1 MVLLLMLVQCSS
13 ETIYL
18 GTYYGTPPSGEASG
32 SMPIIL
38 TINQNNIQMG
48 DHICTYNVTEETN
61 EEVHLE
67 SLTAME
73 GEQRTLRFT
82 YHKPNQQLFM
92 IQGPGEAEIR
102 LERLESYLEK
112 KAGELVNV
120 ELTADLDHLTRNQKC
135 MLPLLMEAANIMDR
149 LFWRQAYG
157 NPEDLVSDNTSEA
170 RLRMIRNNYGP
181 WDRLNG
187 NQPFLPGFGAK
198 PAGANFYPADMTRE
212 EFDGLESED
221 KTSLYTVIRRDENGN
236 LITVPYHVEYRE
248 ELEEAA
254 ELIIQAAAL
263 AEDPGF
269 KNYLELRAKALLT
282 SEYLPS
288 DLAWMDMKENA
299 LDFIVGPIENYEDG
313 LNGYKAAF
321 ESYLLVKDLEWSGRL
336 ERFAGLLPTLQ
347 EQLPVPAGYKQEV
360 PGSDSDLGVYD
371 AIYYA
376 GDCNAGGK
384 SIAINLPNDERVHIE
399 KGSRKLQLKN
409 SMRYKFDK
417 ILIPISEVLIAEDQ
431 RSHITFD
438 AFFENTMFHEVAHGL
453 GIKNT
458 LDGKGTVRLALRD
471 QYSVLEEGKAD
482 ILGLFLVTKLAEMG
496 ELGDRDLMDN
506 YVTFMAGIFRS
517 VRFGAASSHGKANM
531 IRFYYFQE
539 EEAFSRDDATGTYRV
554 DFDKMQEAMN
564 KLGSEILMIQ
574 GDGNY
579 NAARTLVETKGHILE
594 ELQQDLDRLKSEN
607 IPVDIIFEQGPAIL
621 GL

>member
-1 MVLLLMLVQCSS
+1 
-13 ETIYL
+13 
-18 GTYYGTPPSGEASG
+18 
-32 SMPIIL
+32 
-38 TINQNNIQMG
+38 
-48 DHICTYNVTEETN
+48 
-61 EEVHLE
+61 
-67 SLTAME
+67 
-73 GEQRTLRFT
+73 
-82 YHKPNQQLFM
+82 
-92 IQGPGEAEIR
+92 
-102 LERLESYLEK
+102 
-112 KAGELVNV
+112 
-120 ELTADLDHLTRNQKC
+120 
-135 MLPLLMEAANIMDR
+135 MDR
-149 LFWRQAYG
+149 LFWMQAYG

-170 RLRMIRNNYGP
+170 SLKMIRNNYGP

-198 PAGANFYPADMTRE
+198 PAGANFYPSDMTME
-212 EFDGLESED
+212 EFNRLESED

-236 LITVPYHVEYRE
+236 LITVPYHVEYKE

-336 ERFAGLLPTLQ
+336 ERFAGLLPSLQ
-347 EQLPVPAGYKQEV
+347 EQLPVPAAYKKEV

-384 SIAINLPNDERVHIE
+384 TIAINLPNDERVHIE

-482 ILGLFLVTKLAEMG
+482 ILGLFLVTKLAEMR
-496 ELGDRDLMDN
+496 ELGDKDLMDN

-579 NAARTLVETKGHILE
+579 DAARTLIETKGHIQE
-594 ELQQDLDRLKSEN
+594 ELQKDLNRLKSEN
-607 IPVDIIFEQGPAIL
+607 IPVDIIFEQGPAVL